1 MTSLAELSHRAAR
14 VSAIYAERHGVQ
26 RDDDWF
32 LIKLQEELGE
42 LAQVHLRLSRRG
54 RGEADETA
62 RADEAADLFC
72 QLLTY
77 CRRFGI
83 DLEAAVERKWF
94 QHLPKATAE

>member
-1 MTSLAELSHRAAR
+1 MKDLAEFSHYAAR
-14 VSAIYAERHGVQ
+14 VSAIYADRHGIE
-26 RDDDWF
+26 RDDDWY
-32 LIKLQEELGE
+32 LIKLQEEFGE

-72 QLLTY
+72 QLLVY

-83 DLEAAVERKWF
+83 DLDAAVARKWLV
-94 QHLPKATAE
+94 HLPKAAAE